1 MRIGSKLISL
11 IVLLLV
17 ISTACGSNGSD
28 ESGGEKVNV
37 DGPALVMFYTD
48 NWAPWLVIMPIV
60 DGLSEEFD
68 GRVSVIQLNA
78 ALSTNARLQADFGL
92 TGHPSFVVLDNEGRV
107 KQRFFGPQTEMTLR
121 QSMEAI
127 ASQ

>member
-1 MRIGSKLISL
+1 MEMI
-11 IVLLLV
+11 
-17 ISTACGSNGSD
+17 
-28 ESGGEKVNV
+28 
-37 DGPALVMFYTD
+37 
-48 NWAPWLVIMPIV
+48 PIV

-68 GRVSVIQLNA
+68 RPEGPVSVIQLNA

-92 TGHPSFVVLDNEGRV
+92 TGHPSFVVLDYEGRV
-107 KQRFFGPQTEMTLR
+107 IQRFFGPQTELTLR